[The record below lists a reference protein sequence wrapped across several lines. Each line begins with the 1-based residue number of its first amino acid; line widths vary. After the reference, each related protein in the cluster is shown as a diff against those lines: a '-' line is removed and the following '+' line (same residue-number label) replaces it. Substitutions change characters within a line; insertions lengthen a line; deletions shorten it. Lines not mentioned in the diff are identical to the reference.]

1 MPTKKERHIMTPP
14 ILQKS
19 TPMVEENK
27 AACSKISSISK
38 LLKELGPNDVL
49 LGRGTGPNEYV
60 GNIRFRALVCEVI
73 STSDLATFNSGSKS
87 KLSAS
92 VVIAIKER
100 GGRFVKKVSGSSRRR
115 EDFYKEVTHAVALGK
130 TKQSFRHQLRYV
142 DPTTL
147 DPTIFN
153 STALGIKHDEMPG
166 NVDVLI
172 QEGGG
177 GSTTGGAQ
185 QEGNIQQLPEV
196 SLPALEVRFTE
207 RLSRLQSLHQSQLA
221 SLLLAD
227 TMVQRD
233 DSIST
238 QFLLSKVANESSA
251 PNRQPSVFA
260 LPALP
265 SNFGQQ
271 PYNTATAFPA
281 LDQATLMDII
291 RTQQLHY

>member
-1 MPTKKERHIMTPP
+1 MVPT

-19 TPMVEENK
+19 TPMIEENN
-27 AACSKISSISK
+27 AACSKRSSMSK
-38 LLKELGPNDVL
+38 LLEELGPNDVL

-60 GNIRFRALVCEVI
+60 GNIRFRALICEVI

-100 GGRFVKKVSGSSRRR
+100 GGRFVKKVSGSTRRR
-115 EDFYKEVTHAVALGK
+115 GDFYKEVANTVALGK
-130 TKQSFRHQLRYV
+130 TKQSFRHQLKYV

-147 DPTIFN
+147 DPTLFN
-153 STALGIKHDEMPG
+153 NTALGIKHEEFPR
-166 NVDVLI
+166 NVDVQI
-172 QEGGG
+172 QEGAG

-185 QEGNIQQLPEV
+185 QVCNLQQLPGV
-196 SLPALEVRFTE
+196 LPLDPEVRITE
-207 RLSRLQSLHQSQLA
+207 RLSRLQSLHQSGLA
-221 SLLLAD
+221 TLLLAD

-233 DSIST
+233 DSTST
-238 QFLLSKVANESSA
+238 SRFLLSKFANESSA
-251 PNRQPSVFA
+251 PNRQPSAFA
-260 LPALP
+260 LLS

-271 PYNTATAFPA
+271 PCNSATTFPA

-291 RTQQLHY
+291 RTQQLH

>member
-1 MPTKKERHIMTPP
+1 MVPP
-14 ILQKS
+14 ILQES
-19 TPMVEENK
+19 TPMIEEMK
-27 AACSKISSISK
+27 AACTKRSSISK
-38 LLKELGPNDVL
+38 LLEELGPNDVL

-60 GNIRFRALVCEVI
+60 GNIRFRALICEVI

-115 EDFYKEVTHAVALGK
+115 IDFYKEVTHTVALGK
-130 TKQSFRHQLRYV
+130 TKQSIRHQLKYV

-147 DPTIFN
+147 DPTLFN
-153 STALGIKHDEMPG
+153 NAAPGIKHDEIPR

-172 QEGGG
+172 QEGAG

-185 QEGNIQQLPEV
+185 QEGNLQQLPGVLPPDPEV
-196 SLPALEVRFTE
+196 SFTD
-207 RLSRLQSLHQSQLA
+207 RLSRLQSLHQSGLA
-221 SLLLAD
+221 TLLLAD

-233 DSIST
+233 DSTST
-238 QFLLSKVANESSA
+238 SRFLLSKFATESSA
-251 PNRQPSVFA
+251 PSRHPSAFA
-260 LPALP
+260 PLS

-271 PYNTATAFPA
+271 PCNSATTFPA

>member
-1 MPTKKERHIMTPP
+1 MIPP
-14 ILQKS
+14 ILQES
-19 TPMVEENK
+19 TPMIEEMK
-27 AACSKISSISK
+27 AACTKRTSISK
-38 LLKELGPNDVL
+38 LLEELGPNDVL

-73 STSDLATFNSGSKS
+73 SNSNLATFNSGSKS
-87 KLSAS
+87 RLSAS

-115 EDFYKEVTHAVALGK
+115 GDFYKEVTHTVALGK
-130 TKQSFRHQLRYV
+130 TKQSFRHQLKYV

-147 DPTIFN
+147 DPTLFN
-153 STALGIKHDEMPG
+153 NAAPGIKHDEIPSS
-166 NVDVLI
+166 VDVLI

-185 QEGNIQQLPEV
+185 QEGSLQQLPGV
-196 SLPALEVRFTE
+196 LPPDPEVRFTD
-207 RLSRLQSLHQSQLA
+207 RLSRLQSLHQSRLA

-233 DSIST
+233 DSTST
-238 QFLLSKVANESSA
+238 SRFLLLSKLGNESSA

-271 PYNTATAFPA
+271 PYNPAITFPA